1 MAGRLA
7 TLIAAMAVL
16 ILARVLKRRLR
27 GRRHNQALQA
37 FNEVVHHLWW
47 TYEVDRD
54 VREDHQMQRY
64 DML

>member
-7 TLIAAMAVL
+7 TLIAAVAVL

-27 GRRHNQALQA
+27 GRRHSQALQTLK
-37 FNEVVHHLWW
+37 EVVHHLWW

-54 VREDHQMQRY
+54 VREDQQMQRHG
-64 DML
+64 ML